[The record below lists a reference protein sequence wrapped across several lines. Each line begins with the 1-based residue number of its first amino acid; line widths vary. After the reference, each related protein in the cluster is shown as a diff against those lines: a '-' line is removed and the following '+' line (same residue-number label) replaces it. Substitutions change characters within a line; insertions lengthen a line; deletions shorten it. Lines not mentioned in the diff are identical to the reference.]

1 MNNNYLNYK
10 ISELESDIQVQ
21 SIINNI
27 FEFKLSC
34 IEEKLLKLQTKI
46 NNLKLEIQLEIDKKK
61 RKYENENEIEIEK
74 EKTREER
81 N

>member
-46 NNLKLEIQLEIDKKK
+46 NNLKLEIQLEIDKKGK
-61 RKYENENEIEIEK
+61 NEK
-74 EKTREER
+74 EKEKEKLI
-81 N
+81 